1 MRIRLGVLIGA
12 LLLVVPM
19 ATVVPMVVVAS
30 PASANATITATSVA
44 LTSGDNCRTADLDLG
59 ITSGTVTRESGQVTG
74 PDGTVL
80 GHFEQSS
87 SLSNHTGVFTGYGI
101 SASTAQPDGTVLGTY
116 AYVGSTPPSAA
127 DTAEWFVLYRCHTT
141 GAQEVLST
149 CFGDYGTCPQN
160 AVDAI
165 RKGLIASVV
174 PTTPTAGGPFQVT
187 GTCPGTTVTVNLG
200 QGLDSGGTVVQT
212 SNALT
217 PLADSTFSA
226 SFTLSTALTS
236 PFDVQVVCNVPG
248 GGNITLVQSVTLT
261 PASTTVPPTT
271 APTTTAKA
279 ASPVAAAP
287 AFTG

>member
-1 MRIRLGVLIGA
+1 MRNRLGVLIGA
-12 LLLVVPM
+12 VLLVVPM
-19 ATVVPMVVVAS
+19 VTVVVVAP

-44 LTSGDNCRTADLDLG
+44 LSSGDNCRTADLDLG
-59 ITSGTVTRESGQVTG
+59 ITSGTVSRESGQVTG

-87 SLSNHTGVFTGYGI
+87 SLSNRTGVFAGYGI
-101 SASTAQPDGTVLGTY
+101 SASTAQPDGTILGTY
-116 AYVGSTPPSAA
+116 AYVGSTPPSSA

-165 RKGLIASVV
+165 RTGLIASLV

-187 GTCPGTTVTVNLG
+187 GTCPGVAVTVNLG
-200 QGLDSGGTVVQT
+200 QGLDSGGTLVQT
-212 SNALT
+212 SNQLA

-226 SFTLSTALTS
+226 SFTLSPGLTN

-248 GGNITLVQSVTLT
+248 GGNITLVRSVTLA
-261 PASTTVPPTT
+261 PASTTAAPTT
-271 APTTTAKA
+271 VPATAPTTAKA